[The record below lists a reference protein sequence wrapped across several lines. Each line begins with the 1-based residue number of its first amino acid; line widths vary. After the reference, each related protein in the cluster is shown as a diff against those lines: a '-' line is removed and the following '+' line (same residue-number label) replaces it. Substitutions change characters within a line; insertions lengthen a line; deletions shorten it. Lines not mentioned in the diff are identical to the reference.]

1 VAGFS
6 YEQSGEMSTES
17 DNTVWLTQ
25 EAYDRLALELE
36 QLTTRGRQEISKKI
50 EIAREEGDLK
60 ENGGYHAAKEEQAKM
75 EDRIRTLTTML
86 KHAVVGEVPASSGV
100 VEPGT
105 VVTAHI
111 HGDTEK
117 FLLGSR
123 ELAGD
128 TDLDVYS
135 EQSPLG
141 QAIMGLKVGQSNTFT
156 APSGA
161 EIAVEIIEV
170 ETFIP

>member
-1 VAGFS
+1 MAAS
-6 YEQSGEMSTES
+6 AENQ
-17 DNTVWLTQ
+17 VWLTQ

-36 QLTTRGRQEISKKI
+36 QLTTRGRADIAKRI
-50 EIAREEGDLK
+50 EVAREEGDLK
-60 ENGGYHAAKEEQAKM
+60 ENGGYHAAKDEQAKM
-75 EDRIRTLTTML
+75 EARIRTLTDML
-86 KHAVVGEVPASSGV
+86 KHAVVGDVPASSGV

-111 HGDTEK
+111 HGDQEK

-141 QAIMGLKVGQSNTFT
+141 QAILGLKIGESSTYT
-156 APSGA
+156 APNGA
-161 EIAVEIIEV
+161 EIAVEIIDV
-170 ETFIP
+170 ETFTP

>member
-1 VAGFS
+1 MTMAAVQLSATA
-6 YEQSGEMSTES
+6 YE
-17 DNTVWLTQ
+17 
-25 EAYDRLALELE
+25 RLKAEFE
-36 QLTTRGRQEISKKI
+36 DLTTRGRIEVANKI
-50 EIAREEGDLK
+50 ERAREEGDLK
-60 ENGGYHAAKEEQAKM
+60 ENAGYHAAKDEQAKM
-75 EDRIRTLTTML
+75 EGRIRNLTDML
-86 KHAVVGEVPASSGV
+86 KHAIVGEVPASSGV

-111 HGDTEK
+111 HGDEEK

-141 QAIMGLKVGQSNTFT
+141 QAIMGLKIGESSTFT
-156 APSGA
+156 APNGA
-161 EIAVEIIEV
+161 EIAVEILDV

>member
-1 VAGFS
+1 MA
-6 YEQSGEMSTES
+6 QSS
-17 DNTVWLTQ
+17 DQTVWLTQ

-36 QLTTRGRQEISKKI
+36 QLTTRGRADIAKRI

-60 ENGGYHAAKEEQAKM
+60 ENGGYHAAKDEQAKM
-75 EDRIRTLTTML
+75 EARIRTLTDML
-86 KHAVVGEVPASSGV
+86 KHAHVGDAPESSGV

-135 EQSPLG
+135 EQSPIG
-141 QAIMGLKVGQSNTFT
+141 QAIMGLKVGDSSTYT
-156 APSGA
+156 APNGA

-170 ETFIP
+170 ETFQP

>member
-1 VAGFS
+1 MAHH
-6 YEQSGEMSTES
+6 TS

-36 QLTTRGRQEISKKI
+36 QLTTVGRAEISKRI
-50 EIAREEGDLK
+50 EVAREEGDLK
-60 ENGGYHAAKEEQAKM
+60 ENGGYHAAKDEQAKI
-75 EDRIRTLTTML
+75 EDRIRTLISML
-86 KHAVVGEVPASSGV
+86 KHAVVGEVPESSGV

-141 QAIMGLKVGQSNTFT
+141 QAIVGLKIGESSTYT

-161 EIAVEIIEV
+161 EIAVEIVNV
-170 ETFIP
+170 ETFSP

>member
-1 VAGFS
+1 MAAS
-6 YEQSGEMSTES
+6 SEQ
-17 DNTVWLTQ
+17 DTVWLTQ

-36 QLTTRGRQEISKKI
+36 ELTTAGRKEISHRI

-75 EDRIRTLTTML
+75 ENRIRTLTTML
-86 KHAVVGEVPASSGV
+86 KHAVVGEIPASSGV

-111 HGDTEK
+111 HGDQEK

-141 QAIMGLKVGQSNTFT
+141 QAIIGLKVGESGTYT
-156 APSGA
+156 APNGA
-161 EIAVEIIEV
+161 EIAVEILGV

>member
-1 VAGFS
+1 MAS
-6 YEQSGEMSTES
+6 ADA

-36 QLTTRGRQEISKKI
+36 QLTTAGRAEVSKRI
-50 EIAREEGDLK
+50 EVAREEGDLK
-60 ENGGYHAAKEEQAKM
+60 ENGGYHAAKDEQAKM
-75 EDRIRTLTTML
+75 ENRIRTLTTML
-86 KHAVVGEVPASSGV
+86 KHAVVGDAPASSGV

-111 HGDTEK
+111 HGDVEK

-141 QAIMGLKVGQSNTFT
+141 QAILGLKIGQSSTYP

-161 EIAVEIIEV
+161 EIAVEIVAV

>member
-1 VAGFS
+1 MAKG
-6 YEQSGEMSTES
+6 EQSQ
-17 DNTVWLTQ
+17 VWLTQ

-36 QLTTRGRQEISKKI
+36 QLTTRGRREIAKRI

-75 EDRIRTLTTML
+75 EARIRTLSDTL
-86 KHAVVGEVPASSGV
+86 RHAVVGDVPASSGV

-141 QAIMGLKVGQSNTFT
+141 KAILGLKVGESSTYA
-156 APSGA
+156 APNGA
-161 EIAVEIIEV
+161 EIAVEIVDV
-170 ETFIP
+170 ETFQP

>member
-1 VAGFS
+1 
-6 YEQSGEMSTES
+6 MSTES

-36 QLTTRGRQEISKKI
+36 QLTTRGRSEIAKKI
-50 EIAREEGDLK
+50 EIARDEGDLK

-75 EDRIRTLTTML
+75 EDRIRTLTAML
-86 KHAVVGEVPASSGV
+86 KHAVAGDAPASSGI

-141 QAIMGLKVGQSNTFT
+141 QAILGLKIGQASTYT
-156 APSGA
+156 APNGA
-161 EIAVEIIEV
+161 EIAVEIIDV
-170 ETFIP
+170 ETFIL

>member
-1 VAGFS
+1 MPS
-6 YEQSGEMSTES
+6 SS
-17 DNTVWLTQ
+17 DHTVWLTQ

-36 QLTTRGRQEISKKI
+36 QLTTRGRSDIAKRI
-50 EIAREEGDLK
+50 EAARAEGDLK

-75 EDRIRTLTTML
+75 EDRIRTLTDIL
-86 KHAVVGEVPASSGV
+86 KHAVVGNVPESSGV
-100 VEPGT
+100 VQSGT

-111 HGDTEK
+111 HGDEET

-128 TDLDVYS
+128 TDLDVFS

-141 QAIMGLKVGQSNTFT
+141 QAIVGLKVGETSTYT
-156 APSGA
+156 APNGA
-161 EIAVEIIEV
+161 EIAVEILKV

>member
-1 VAGFS
+1 MAAD
-6 YEQSGEMSTES
+6 STS
-17 DNTVWLTQ
+17 HVWLTQ

-36 QLTTRGRQEISKKI
+36 QLTTKGRQEIAKRI
-50 EIAREEGDLK
+50 ELAREEGDLK

-75 EDRIRTLTTML
+75 EARIRTLTDTL
-86 KHAVVGEVPASSGV
+86 KHAAVGEAPESSGV

-111 HGDTEK
+111 HGDEEK

-128 TDLDVYS
+128 TELDVYS
-135 EQSPLG
+135 AESPLG
-141 QAIMGLKVGQSNTFT
+141 EAILGLKIGESSTYT

-161 EIAVEIIEV
+161 EIAVEIINV
-170 ETFIP
+170 ETFTP

>member
-1 VAGFS
+1 MALP
-6 YEQSGEMSTES
+6 
-17 DNTVWLTQ
+17 DPDKTVWLTQ
-25 EAYDRLALELE
+25 DAHDRLAAELD
-36 QLTTRGRQEISKKI
+36 QLTTGGRKEVSKRI
-50 EIAREEGDLK
+50 EVAREEGDLK

-75 EDRIRTLTTML
+75 EDRIRTLTDML
-86 KHAVVGEVPASSGV
+86 KHAIVGDVPASSGV

-111 HGDTEK
+111 HGDEEK

-128 TDLDVYS
+128 TELDVYS

-141 QAIMGLKVGQSNTFT
+141 QAILGLKIGQSATYE

-161 EIAVEIIEV
+161 QIAVEIVNV

>member
-1 VAGFS
+1 MEKS
-6 YEQSGEMSTES
+6 S
-17 DNTVWLTQ
+17 DQTVWLTQ
-25 EAYDRLALELE
+25 DAYDRLALELQ
-36 QLTTRGRQEISKKI
+36 QLSTKGRAEISKRI
-50 EIAREEGDLK
+50 EVAREEGDLK
-60 ENGGYHAAKEEQAKM
+60 ENGGYHAAKDEQAKI
-75 EDRIRTLTTML
+75 ESRIRNLTDML
-86 KHAVVGEVPASSGV
+86 KHAHVGDVPESSGV

-105 VVTAHI
+105 VVTADI
-111 HGDTEK
+111 QGDKEK

-141 QAIMGLKVGQSNTFT
+141 QAIVGLKIGESSSYT

-161 EIAVEIIEV
+161 EIAVTITEV
-170 ETFIP
+170 ETFRP

>member
-1 VAGFS
+1 MANS
-6 YEQSGEMSTES
+6 SEH
-17 DNTVWLTQ
+17 TVWLTQ

-36 QLTTRGRQEISKKI
+36 QLSTAGRAEISKRI

-60 ENGGYHAAKEEQAKM
+60 ENGGYHAAKDEQAKI
-75 EDRIRTLTTML
+75 ESRIRNLTEML
-86 KHAVVGEVPASSGV
+86 KNAHVGDVPESSGV

-111 HGDTEK
+111 HGDEEK

-141 QAIMGLKVGQSNTFT
+141 EAIIGLKVGDSSTYT

-170 ETFIP
+170 ETFRP